1 MCLRNLLKLLL
12 QTNDLEVTPQKAL
25 KTVKQL
31 RITEVYF
38 PLIGTLFW
46 SLNQIDP
53 EVQEIFTA
61 VGLDPQQLLKTS
73 GLSPP

>member
-1 MCLRNLLKLLL
+1 LRNLLKRLL
-12 QTNDLEVTPQKAL
+12 QAKELELTPQKAL

-38 PLIGTLFW
+38 PQSGQLFW
-46 SLNQIDP
+46 NLNQIDP
-53 EVQEIFTA
+53 EVQEIFAA

-73 GLSPP
+73 VSPP